1 MSNAEHQGRQLERFE
16 SQLQN
21 KDILRVLRID
31 QTMIQVSWWS
41 GGNWTL
47 SYHHIYFT
55 SFCFQL
61 FPIIR
66 ILTRLINELQLR
78 IGLVMDFKSFFVF
91 CCGALEF
98 LQFLSMQSESLMA
111 ALVWRSFLAT
121 ECYYVIPGT
130 PQIKVPA
137 KFSNHT
143 RHSPMHSITDQ
154 HSTLKIH
161 PRFPYPCFAA
171 FLQLGFASVLLG
183 CLHLMQHLWISR
195 VSWQTFWPS
204 SCASILM
211 TRIIFHL
218 HGCTRRSVEVIA
230 AAALFMQLLSID
242 SCL

>member
-1 MSNAEHQGRQLERFE
+1 ML
-16 SQLQN
+16 
-21 KDILRVLRID
+21 
-31 QTMIQVSWWS
+31 W
-41 GGNWTL
+41 
-47 SYHHIYFT
+47 
-55 SFCFQL
+55 SFCSSYLCKANLWWQL
-61 FPIIR
+61 WCEEASWQRSVTMWYP
-66 ILTRLINELQLR
+66 LKLR
-78 IGLVMDFKSFFVF
+78 
-91 CCGALEF
+91 C
-98 LQFLSMQSESLMA
+98 
-111 ALVWRSFLAT
+111 
-121 ECYYVIPGT
+121 
-130 PQIKVPA
+130 PA

-204 SCASILM
+204 SCASVLM